1 MKVFPDEAIAAFED
15 GSAIVSGAVAIYCSD
30 PVFVW
35 GGWGPLM
42 LGDDE
47 YIGVGD
53 RGLAQVNQA
62 ALGGVAQGITLQLS
76 GVDRDM
82 IALIDAMDLRGAR
95 AVLWRLVFDGTGLN
109 LLAAHVFTRGSVD
122 ELPVEDIPGGT
133 STINV
138 AIESPARGLG
148 RKGGR
153 RRTDA
158 DQRLVKPT
166 DGGFK
171 HVAYAAE
178 KQLYWGGQRPAS
190 AGSAFGSIFSS
201 VIGARMQ
208 NEISG

>member
-1 MKVFPDEAIAAFED
+1 MRVFPDEAIAAFED
-15 GSAIVSGAVAIYCSD
+15 GTAIVSGAVAIYCSD

-35 GGWGPLM
+35 GGWGPLT

-47 YIGVGD
+47 YVGVGD

-62 ALGGVAQGITLQLS
+62 ALGGVAQGVTLALS
-76 GVDRDM
+76 GVDPAM

-109 LLAAHVFTRGSVD
+109 LLAAHVFTRGTVD
-122 ELPVEDIPGGT
+122 ELPVEDVPGGT
-133 STINV
+133 STITV

-158 DQRLVKPT
+158 DQRLIKAT

-178 KQLYWGGQRPAS
+178 KQLYWGGQKPAS
-190 AGSAFGSIFSS
+190 IGSTFGSAWSS
-201 VIGARMQ
+201 VISAKMG
-208 NEISG
+208 NEIA